1 MTDGSSTTAGSI
13 TMDREDGIAILTI
26 RRPQKL
32 NTITHEMSRQLF
44 GHLDIINVEDDI
56 RVVIVSSEGSRAFS
70 AGSDVTTLDE
80 YGSLWRMRNRALHRN
95 DYIDALRRCPKPMVA
110 EVDGIAYG
118 GGLEI
123 ACIADIRVATPESR
137 FAAAEIKLGW
147 HAGSGQTQYL
157 PRLIGQGN
165 AMRLLLTGDPVDGQE
180 AHRMGLVQELVPRE
194 QLREATMAIARS
206 IAANAPIAVQ
216 LTRHIVQHGMN
227 LPLESALAWENDLF
241 TYVMSTEDALEGQAA
256 FKEKRPP
263 RFTGK

>member
-1 MTDGSSTTAGSI
+1 MNEGSI
-13 TMDREDGIAILTI
+13 TMEVDGEVAILTI
-26 RRPQKL
+26 RRPEKL
-32 NTITHEMSRQLF
+32 NTITHAMSRELF
-44 GHLDIINVEDDI
+44 DHLDIINVEDAI
-56 RVVIVSSEGSRAFS
+56 RVVLMASEGSRAFS
-70 AGSDVTTLDE
+70 AGSDVTTLDG
-80 YGSLWRMRNRALHRN
+80 YGSIWRMRNRALHRN
-95 DYIDALRRCPKPMVA
+95 DYIDALRRCPKPMIA
-110 EVDGIAYG
+110 EIDGIAYG

-157 PRLIGQGN
+157 PRLIGPGN
-165 AMRLLLTGDPVDGQE
+165 AMKMLLTGDPIDGAE
-180 AHRMGLVQELVPRE
+180 AYRLGLVQDLVSRE
-194 QLREATMAIARS
+194 ELRETTMALARTIAS
-206 IAANAPIAVQ
+206 NAPIAVQ

-241 TYVMSTEDALEGQAA
+241 TYVMTTGDAAEGQAS